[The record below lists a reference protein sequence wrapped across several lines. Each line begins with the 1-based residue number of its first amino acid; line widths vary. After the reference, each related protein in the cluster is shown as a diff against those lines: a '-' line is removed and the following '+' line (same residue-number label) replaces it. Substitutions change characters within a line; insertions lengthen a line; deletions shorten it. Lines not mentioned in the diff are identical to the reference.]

1 MYVWSR
7 VPGSRERERGG
18 PYHWGGGGGRGSGV
32 RTHIYIYIYVYY
44 IYPLAVKRGNEKS
57 SINGVLMGTSSIN
70 G

>member
-1 MYVWSR
+1 MYGPVSR
-7 VPGSRERERGG
+7 VPESVSVGDHTIGG
-18 PYHWGGGGGRGSGV
+18 VGGAGDPESGL
-32 RTHIYIYIYVYY
+32 IYIYVYY